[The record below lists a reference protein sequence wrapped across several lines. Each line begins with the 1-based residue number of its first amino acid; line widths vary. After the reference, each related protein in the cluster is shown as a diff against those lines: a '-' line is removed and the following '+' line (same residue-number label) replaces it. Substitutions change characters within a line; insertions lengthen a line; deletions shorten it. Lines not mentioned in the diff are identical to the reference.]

1 MAAATGLQAL
11 AAVLLLLVAAV
22 PQAAAAG
29 LTDKPLVLPGRVRPQ
44 VAAAAAARPEP
55 IERFGY
61 FSPATNPA
69 RKLFYW
75 FFQARSA
82 TTGAAINATTTPVI
96 AWFNGGPGCSSLW
109 GMFVE
114 HGPYS
119 LSTSRQLVPNSFTWA
134 TVGHMLYIDQP
145 IGTGLSY
152 STKPGDAT
160 TSQLDVAQTVVAFLQ
175 AFYKSPTYS
184 HLARN
189 PFYLSG
195 ESFAGH
201 YLPSIGAY
209 MKHAAPAMRLS
220 GVALGNPCTN
230 AAAMYQSY
238 PDWALAYRM
247 IDNATHKAVVASLA
261 SCKLQAAVCGVLDR
275 QACPEATRF
284 CESRIWGALLGA
296 PGSLLGSR
304 NPYNIKSTAQ
314 DCGTADL
321 YNCYRSL
328 DARVEAYI
336 AANKA
341 RLGAPASVD
350 YQACA
355 SQPYQ
360 SLLHDMTVSYDDLVG
375 ALVDNGVPVMVFS
388 GEDDWVCNSLAS
400 AQWLD
405 GLIWSRQRRWK
416 VAPVQAWAGGTF
428 KRVGPLSFVR
438 VANAGHMVPLDQP
451 ALSLLMLRQWI
462 ATGQPTVPN
471 PTVKSSRRRQR
482 L

>member
-160 TSQLDVAQTVVAFLQ
+160 TSQLDVAQTV
-175 AFYKSPTYS
+175 
-184 HLARN
+184 
-189 PFYLSG
+189 
-195 ESFAGH
+195 
-201 YLPSIGAY
+201 
-209 MKHAAPAMRLS
+209 
-220 GVALGNPCTN
+220 
-230 AAAMYQSY
+230 
-238 PDWALAYRM
+238 
-247 IDNATHKAVVASLA
+247 
-261 SCKLQAAVCGVLDR
+261 
-275 QACPEATRF
+275 
-284 CESRIWGALLGA
+284 
-296 PGSLLGSR
+296 
-304 NPYNIKSTAQ
+304 STAQ